1 MIRLP
6 IYIIIDTTAK
16 KLNNFLS
23 FFLQTI
29 LVKMRCD
36 PYSMETCYFSFLLH
50 NNKSL
55 IEKTRLAD
63 IFSINIDDVLCSFK
77 EAQKEIAEDTQGKY
91 LYTQQEKNRLNALL
105 KDIINVDFIRTTID
119 FKGDRRPMIIDI
131 NNETIGIEIL
141 QTHKERIEIL
151 DELDD
156 WNILAAYI
164 EYLIKDI
171 YNGHPYDY
179 KYLITF
185 SLFKNNQ
192 NNHI

>member
-1 MIRLP
+1 
-6 IYIIIDTTAK
+6 
-16 KLNNFLS
+16 
-23 FFLQTI
+23 
-29 LVKMRCD
+29 
-36 PYSMETCYFSFLLH
+36 METCYFSFLFH

-192 NNHI
+192 NNHT

>member
-1 MIRLP
+1 MR
-6 IYIIIDTTAK
+6 
-16 KLNNFLS
+16 
-23 FFLQTI
+23 I
-29 LVKMRCD
+29 L
-36 PYSMETCYFSFLLH
+36 
-50 NNKSL
+50 
-55 IEKTRLAD
+55 
-63 IFSINIDDVLCSFK
+63 
-77 EAQKEIAEDTQGKY
+77 G
-91 LYTQQEKNRLNALL
+91 TQQEKNRLNALL